1 MQSIEQLVYKDT
13 MKKNKVMA
21 ITMGITLF
29 AAVMQAAGFKETET
43 VILYSLDLLG
53 VIGFYFLFT
62 KWLKKPEWYAYAA
75 IFNVFTFALVGSILF
90 DGGMKAVIISIFL
103 AIYSAVQLKLR
114 PFIFGYT
121 YGLVLLVVNR
131 ILSAEVMVR
140 ELFSYAFLL
149 YLLLGFMFIAIMRL
163 TTGQFKQVAAFTQ
176 EFAEDAKRQEEE
188 KAILEKNV
196 TEIIESIFGMNERI
210 QQNMT
215 SQDNMTSVVE
225 EMADGS
231 QSQADQI
238 STIAQNTVSMKD
250 GISSLFNL
258 ANDLKKESS
267 EANGVAVEGN
277 DQIDILSS
285 DMRLLKEDI
294 AELHETYLSLSNK
307 LNETNEFAALI
318 KGITE
323 QTNLLALNA
332 SIEAARA
339 GEAGKG
345 FAVVADEIRKLAE
358 VTRNTTEKI
367 TANLSE
373 LNDSN
378 RVAFKKMTESSEK
391 IEQNALTTEQVSNQI
406 LKIASTLQHLDD
418 GLVQFASS
426 STEMIEQSAE
436 IEDSTNN
443 FAAIVEENSANLQ
456 EMSKIIDNL
465 TSDSR
470 ITAEEMDSTAQKV
483 TSLHNGNDENGLL
496 N

>member
-1 MQSIEQLVYKDT
+1 MQSIEQLVLKDV
-13 MKKNKVMA
+13 MKKNRVMA
-21 ITMGITLF
+21 ITMGISLF
-29 AAVMQAAGFKETET
+29 IAVMQALAFKETGT
-43 VILYSLDLLG
+43 AILYSFDFLG
-53 VIGFYFLFT
+53 VVGFYFLFT
-62 KWLKKPEWYAYAA
+62 KWLHKPEWYAYAV
-75 IFNVFTFALVGSILF
+75 IFNVFTFALIGSVLF
-90 DGGMKAVIISIFL
+90 DGGMKAVIISSFL
-103 AIYSAVQLKLR
+103 AIFSAVQLKLQ
-114 PFIFGYT
+114 PFIFGYA
-121 YGLVLLVVNR
+121 YGLVLLIVNR
-131 ILSAEVMVR
+131 MVSAEEMVG
-140 ELFSYAFLL
+140 ELFAYTLIL

-176 EFAEDAKRQEEE
+176 EFAEDAKRQENE

-196 TEIIESIFGMNERI
+196 TEIIGSISGMNVRI

-215 SQDNMTSVVE
+215 SQGNMSSVVE

-250 GISSLFNL
+250 GISSLFDL
-258 ANDLKKESS
+258 ANELKRESS

-277 DQIDILSS
+277 KQIDILSV
-285 DMRLLKEDI
+285 DMSMLKENI
-294 AELHETYLSLSNK
+294 AELHKTYLSLSNK

-358 VTRNTTEKI
+358 VTNKTTEKI

-378 RVAFKKMTESSEK
+378 RDAFKKMTESSEK

-406 LKIASTLQHLDD
+406 SKIASTLQHLDD
-418 GLVQFASS
+418 ELVQFASS
-426 STEMIEQSAE
+426 STEMIEQSTE

-443 FAAIVEENSANLQ
+443 FAAMVEENSANLL

-470 ITAEEMDSTAQKV
+470 IVAEEMDSTAQKV
-483 TSLHNGNDENGLL
+483 TSLHKGE
-496 N
+496 